1 MAVIDSGGV
10 QFAPMAPQ
18 INYGALAGVRP
29 LSFGQNPL
37 QFQPMPQFDVGQTKP
52 YIAEGIGKAFE
63 AIGAGITVGYK
74 RQDALKELA
83 IKQAQFDRQQTAK
96 EADDKLRRESEKIRA
111 EAEKLRA
118 TASEIKER
126 GKAVGVT
133 DTSLSDYGDDSGGTK
148 SGGVLSGT
156 TAEPS
161 RKLAEIDFGSGADD
175 SGEPEPRGRVEA
187 RRLGEERLRR
197 AEASGQL
204 PQPGLELVAEGL
216 SAPQVSLL
224 GDMEKPA
231 PIQLGVDYL
240 PAPQFGLGL
249 ASAPSR
255 PQPALQSPAFASLK
269 PPGAQQEPLPL
280 PQTPSAVTVGQLV
293 GAPEPAGGAPVDFS
307 DPVGAAAPKTK
318 SGALAPVA
326 LVPNQRGGAMATA
339 NEANR
344 VINTFNASGHPTL
357 RAVGSKYHKDG
368 YEIIYEN
375 IEEQKRKADERA
387 SARSASENIKIQKV
401 RNTEGKAIVDSPA
414 VKLHESSN
422 GAKRQMQ
429 AFAASYESAR
439 DFPKSA
445 GAADIDMIN
454 SYIRATSGGKVTENE
469 VKLLQHAK
477 SWAERFGFAVDKP
490 QSGAALTQSQ
500 RDQMMRTMA
509 HITNMSAT
517 SANGVLSVG
526 RDRLLKG
533 GVQDEIYLP
542 QPYVDNLVPKK
553 DVPFLLNKFKDNINS
568 LNARR
573 VDAKKSGNKKKE
585 DLLSNQI
592 KELLKQQEELARR
605 FDEEDGI
612 TSSPLLGGHDF
623 EHKRQGHVAGSGYL
637 TDMPS
642 AEGGNSTSA
651 DPRDSL

>member
-1 MAVIDSGGV
+1 MAIIDSGGV

-18 INYGALAGVRP
+18 RDFGALAGIRP

-37 QFQPMPQFDVGQTKP
+37 QFQPMPGIDVGQTKP
-52 YIAEGIGKAFE
+52 YIAEGISKAFE
-63 AIGAGITVGYK
+63 GIAGGITAQYK

-83 IKQAQFDRQQTAK
+83 IKQAQFDRQQAAK
-96 EADDKLRRESEKIRA
+96 EADDKLRRQNEKIRA

-118 TASEIKER
+118 AASDAKDR
-126 GKAVGVT
+126 AKAVGT
-133 DTSLSDYGDDSGGTK
+133 DRSLDDYGDKPEDTV
-148 SGGVLSGT
+148 SGGVAPGT

-161 RKLAEIDFGSGADD
+161 RKLSEIDFGSGADD
-175 SGEPEPRGRVEA
+175 SSKPEPRGLTAARNAGMERV
-187 RRLGEERLRR
+187 RR

-204 PQPGLELVAEGL
+204 PEPGLQLGTEDL

-231 PIQLGVDYL
+231 PLQIGVDYL
-240 PAPQFGLGL
+240 PAPQFGLGF
-249 ASAPSR
+249 ANVPSQSQAAP
-255 PQPALQSPAFASLK
+255 QIPAFTAMQ
-269 PPGAQQEPLPL
+269 PVGAQQEPLPL
-280 PQTPSAVTVGQLV
+280 PKAPSPVTVGQLV
-293 GAPEPAGGAPVDFS
+293 GAPTPASEAAVDFS
-307 DPVGAAAPKTK
+307 DPVGAAAPKAK

-326 LVPNQRGGAMATA
+326 LVPNQREGAMATA

-344 VINTFNASGHPTL
+344 VINAFNASGHPTL

-375 IEEQKRKADERA
+375 IEKERLKAEERER
-387 SARSASENIKIQKV
+387 ARSAADNIKIQKV
-401 RNTEGKAIVDSPA
+401 RNTEGKAIVDAPA
-414 VKLHESSN
+414 VKLHESNN

-517 SANGVLSVG
+517 SANSVLSVG
-526 RDRLLKG
+526 RDRLLQG
-533 GVQDEIYLP
+533 GVKDEIYLP
-542 QPYVDNLVPKK
+542 QMYVDNLVPKK

-585 DLLSNQI
+585 DLLSDQI
-592 KELLKQQEELARR
+592 KNLLKQQEELARR